1 MTSLEERLLNDL
13 RQARK
18 NRDDLAV
25 EAIRMLL
32 SVLDHAGAVDV
43 GSWEASHVG
52 GPTEVPRRHVTDAEL
67 LELFR
72 AEAEDFRGAAT
83 EYRRLGQV
91 EAAGEMDIRAAVVER
106 YLS

>member
-1 MTSLEERLLNDL
+1 VSSLEERLRNDL

-18 NRDDLAV
+18 GRDGPAV

-72 AEAEDFRGAAT
+72 AEADDYRAAAA
-83 EYRRLGQV
+83 EYRRLGQTD
-91 EAAGEMDIRAAVVER
+91 AADDMDVKAGVVER

>member
-1 MTSLEERLLNDL
+1 MSSLEERLRNDL

-18 NRDDLAV
+18 DRDSLAV
-25 EAIRMLL
+25 ESIRMLL

-72 AEAEDFRGAAT
+72 AEADDYRAAAA
-83 EYRRLGQV
+83 EYRRLGQAD
-91 EAAGEMDIRAAVVER
+91 AAADMDVRASVVER
-106 YLS
+106 YLT